1 MNIEELNKELF
12 QQLIALGS
20 SDGEQLKE
28 EISKSNA
35 MANIART
42 IIENNRSA
50 IEACEIAAEYGLQIQ
65 LPEFIKPAVLSHV
78 SK

>member
-28 EISKSNA
+28 EIS
-35 MANIART
+35 
-42 IIENNRSA
+42 A
-50 IEACEIAAEYGLQIQ
+50 IRILVC
-65 LPEFIKPAVLSHV
+65 LPEKLC
-78 SK
+78 